1 MQLIKD
7 LANTLGMLGEQNEN
21 ILINRCGF
29 NSKGFLSRLYLNGLD
44 IKGCIDLS
52 DYTKH
57 LTVLDIRNNPQL
69 QEVRISS
76 LSLLASVLDSETK
89 DYCCEALKLNKGQIV
104 TVVDS
109 SHDISESPFAHFFL
123 EDDDEEQ
130 LSVTRG
136 TEALPHTGRT
146 ALSEGVRITPAADMY
161 TQKARLALESDLLQ
175 TAVIGRELT
184 SCLLDLFD
192 RTEIGIFCRGLKQLR
207 ALAAD
212 CEQDRYIRQSILKIK
227 SRCSRSASVDTIRE
241 MCSDLADKLWASERD
256 GVILSGHLIAP
267 GSHLPVNC
275 RNYGKSGKHLIDNA
289 DRSDTAKY
297 LHILQSARDDHI
309 TGAGYGK
316 CHLRLQNERYAELAA
331 ELSASVGELNAKL
344 SYNLF

>member
-7 LANTLGMLGEQNEN
+7 LANTLGMPGEENEN

-44 IKGCIDLS
+44 LRGSIDLS

-57 LTVLDIRNNPQL
+57 LTVLDIRNNPEL

-89 DYCCEALKLNKGQIV
+89 DYCCEALKLNKGQTV

-109 SHDISESPFAHFFL
+109 SHDINESPFAHFFL
-123 EDDDEEQ
+123 ENDDEE
-130 LSVTRG
+130 LIVTHSAD
-136 TEALPHTGRT
+136 ALPHASRSG
-146 ALSEGVRITPAADMY
+146 LSEGIRITPAADMY

-184 SCLLDLFD
+184 SCLQDRFD
-192 RTEIGIFCRGLKQLR
+192 RTGIGMLNRGLKQLR

-212 CEQDRYIRQSILKIK
+212 CEQDRFIRQSIKKIK
-227 SRCSRSASVDTIRE
+227 SRCSHSASPEAIRE
-241 MCSDLADKLWASERD
+241 MCSDFADKLWSAERN
-256 GVILSGHLIAP
+256 GVILSDHLIAP
-267 GSHLPVNC
+267 GRDLPVNC

-316 CHLRLQNERYAELAA
+316 CHLRLQAERYTDLVT
-331 ELSASVGELNAKL
+331 ELSESVDDLNSKL
-344 SYNLF
+344 ALQTS